1 MTRPNQGLFLSRS
14 RGREDER
21 PWERGWIICSLL
33 LGVRGLIYFL
43 LGSCDGRELHPA
55 FRELA
60 ESTSGQA
67 LELRD
72 QWELESLSTLTEGV
86 LEGDSVVSF
95 GSNVSNRKKRR
106 VGRIANSR
114 YSIPVDDS
122 MEKMTVTVS
131 TTRNTRGLYP
141 L

>member
-1 MTRPNQGLFLSRS
+1 M
-14 RGREDER
+14 
-21 PWERGWIICSLL
+21 I
-33 LGVRGLIYFL
+33 LGVKGLIYFL
-43 LGSCDGRELHPA
+43 LASCQGSEVHPA

-67 LELRD
+67 LELKD
-72 QWELESLSTLTEGV
+72 QWELESLGTLTEGV
-86 LEGDSVVSF
+86 LEGDNVVSF
-95 GSNVSNRKKRR
+95 GSNVPNRKKRR

-131 TTRNTRGLYP
+131 TTRNAAGLWP
-141 L
+141 FCI